1 MTETIDPSSLPYL
14 VERMGLEDIPQV
26 VDIERQAFPSPW
38 PARAYRYEVT
48 QNRLAH
54 YFVARSQTLAE
65 GNYETE
71 GEGGLLGRLQSWTHR
86 GQTGRRPIVGYC
98 GFWVM
103 AQEAH
108 ISTIAVD
115 PRYRGL
121 GIGQLLLVTAID
133 KALELDAALVSL
145 EVRVSNFAAQNLYRK
160 YGFKIV
166 GRRQRYYSDNRE
178 DALIMTADHI
188 ASVPYQRV
196 FHKQRNRLLR
206 RLQRRASL
214 VRAGQIGG
222 SSPPGGGASP
232 HQAEDGHPEQ
242 DLHQQSERSQRIGR
256 GALPSVEHKT
266 DSGVDHQ
273 HGEPDSG

>member
-1 MTETIDPSSLPYL
+1 MTETVEPGNLPYV
-14 VERMGLEDIPQV
+14 VERMRPEDIPQV

-54 YFVARSQTLAE
+54 YFVARPQAAE
-65 GNYETE
+65 VVHEPE
-71 GEGGLLGRLQSWTHR
+71 VEGGLLGRLQTWTHR
-86 GQTGRRPIVGYC
+86 GQSDRRPIVGYC

-133 KALELDAALVSL
+133 KALELDATLVSL

-206 RLQRRASL
+206 RLEGRASL
-214 VRAGQIGG
+214 VHAEQTRDARAH
-222 SSPPGGGASP
+222 GGGALT
-232 HQAEDGHPEQ
+232 HQADDSYPEQ
-242 DLHQQSERSQRIGR
+242 DLHQESESSQRVGG
-256 GALPSVEHKT
+256 GALPSVQPKT
-266 DSGVDHQ
+266 ENGVGHQ
-273 HGEPDSG
+273 NGEPDRR

>member
-1 MTETIDPSSLPYL
+1 MTETVEPSNLPYV
-14 VERMGLEDIPQV
+14 VEKMRLEDIPQV
-26 VDIERQAFPSPW
+26 VEIERQAFPSPW

-54 YFVARSQTLAE
+54 YFVARTQTDEEVAHE
-65 GNYETE
+65 PEV
-71 GEGGLLGRLQSWTHR
+71 EGGLLGRLQTWTHR
-86 GQTGRRPIVGYC
+86 GQTDRRPIVGYC

-115 PRYRGL
+115 PPYRGL

-133 KALELDAALVSL
+133 KAVELDAAMVSL
-145 EVRVSNFAAQNLYRK
+145 EVRVSNFAAQSLYRK

-196 FHKQRNRLLR
+196 FQKQRNRLFR
-206 RLQRRASL
+206 RLEGRAAL
-214 VRAGQIGG
+214 VHAEQPLG
-222 SSPPGGGASP
+222 SSVPGGGPSP
-232 HQAEDGHPEQ
+232 HEADDGYPDQ
-242 DLHQQSERSQRIGR
+242 DLHQQREGS
-256 GALPSVEHKT
+256 
-266 DSGVDHQ
+266 
-273 HGEPDSG
+273 

>member
-1 MTETIDPSSLPYL
+1 MTEIVERTDLQYV
-14 VERMGLEDIPQV
+14 VERMRLEDIPQV

-54 YFVARSQTLAE
+54 YFVARSQTAEEVDPAPEAE
-65 GNYETE
+65 GS
-71 GEGGLLGRLQSWTHR
+71 LLGRLQTWTHR
-86 GQTGRRPIVGYC
+86 GHADRRPIVGYC

-115 PRYRGL
+115 PQYRGL

-133 KALELDAALVSL
+133 KAIELDATLVSL
-145 EVRVSNFAAQNLYRK
+145 EVRVSNFAAQKLYRK

-166 GRRQRYYSDNRE
+166 GRRPRYYSDNRE

-196 FHKQRNRLLR
+196 FQKQRNRVFR
-206 RLQRRASL
+206 RLERNASL
-214 VRAGQIGG
+214 GHAEQPRG
-222 SSPPGGGASP
+222 SSVPLGGHSP
-232 HQAEDGHPEQ
+232 HQGDDGYPDQ
-242 DLHQQSERSQRIGR
+242 DLHQE
-256 GALPSVEHKT
+256 
-266 DSGVDHQ
+266 
-273 HGEPDSG
+273 GEGS